1 MAGFNGPMQPHLG
14 QDPADAFTDAEY
26 RIEELAAA
34 AGTTVRNVRA
44 YRDRGL
50 LPPPRR
56 EGRLAFYGPAHLA
69 RLRLIA
75 ALVERGY
82 NLANVGEL
90 LEAWHQ
96 GRDLG
101 EMLGLESVIA
111 GAWVDER
118 PATVTTAALRLALAT
133 TPGVRR
139 EGLDALV
146 AEVVAEAGVLGVVHR
161 DPAGAGDVQVDRPRL
176 LEAGLALVQA
186 GVPVAAVS
194 DLARRL
200 DQDVD
205 RLAGAFVDVVVEHV
219 VEPMAADAGPEEV
232 ARLAGLVT
240 RLRPLAL
247 RVVAAELGRALQ
259 RRVHDE
265 LGEQLTR
272 LAAAAGTPGTAGGD
286 GEADVSASSVSRPG
300 RRRGPARRRPPRP
313 AGGR

>member
-1 MAGFNGPMQPHLG
+1 MAEFNGDVTPTPPPDH
-14 QDPADAFTDAEY
+14 ADTEY

-56 EGRLAFYGPAHLA
+56 EGRLAFYGPPHLA

-118 PATVTTAALRLALAT
+118 PATVTTAALRLALAS

-146 AEVVAEAGVLGVVHR
+146 AEVVAEAGSLGVAHR
-161 DPAGAGDVQVDRPRL
+161 DPAGGDVQVDRPRL

-186 GVPVAAVS
+186 GVPVAAVTA
-194 DLARRL
+194 LAHRL
-200 DQDVD
+200 EHDVD

-219 VEPMAADAGPEEV
+219 VEPMATGAGPDEV

-247 RVVAAELGRALQ
+247 RVVAAELGRALE

-272 LAAAAGTPGTAGGD
+272 LAGATTAAGATGFPADDSGAG
-286 GEADVSASSVSRPG
+286 AVRPSPG
-300 RRRGPARRRPPRP
+300 RSSRGPKPSRRRPPRP